1 MKSKTYFGEY
11 SLSHWLNLILKRNI
25 ILPSYQRSFVWNHED
40 VEKLVNSFKTG
51 QFIQP
56 VTIARMKSVD
66 GGINLILDGQ
76 QRLTS
81 ILLLALGYFPQ
92 KEKFKDVTLTAI
104 DDDSS
109 ESDSMLSNEII
120 DWTFEILFKK
130 DKTQNSLAEIK
141 HRITSDD
148 RYELLKFKNSDLLMK
163 GSDLTEFLNKTFL
176 GFSYIVPDSAD
187 KETEQYF
194 FSTLFRNMNYLGKK
208 LSPLESRKSLYYLN
222 EKYKNYFEG
231 RLTDGSEA
239 LGGLKIM
246 DSSASKDIDFLRYLS
261 TLSQYD
267 ETSTKASKIMVGY
280 SSYSSRENYYA
291 DYVAYILKLEQ
302 DNRSDKFNKFSM
314 SATFGDEEWEPRFAR
329 LKLTIENLKK
339 KMNLDPRNANSF
351 RSWID
356 ADYWLFG
363 LIYWIVFKDKQ
374 IDLSIDWTPKINEEI
389 KKKKKNPNDSYVKT
403 PNMLG
408 HLRNRIERSIE
419 LIKKYAL

>member
-11 SLSHWLNLILKRNI
+11 SLSHWLNLIIRRNI
-25 ILPSYQRSFVWNHED
+25 VLPSYQRSFVWDHED
-40 VEKLVNSFKTG
+40 IEKLVDSFKTG

-56 VTIARMKSVD
+56 VTIARMKSLD
-66 GGINLILDGQ
+66 GGLNLILDGQ

-92 KEKFKDVTLTAI
+92 KDKFKDISLTASE
-104 DDDSS
+104 DDSA
-109 ESDSMLSNEII
+109 ESDSMVTNDII
-120 DWTFEILFKK
+120 DWTFELLFKK
-130 DKTQNSLAEIK
+130 DSNQNSLVEIK
-141 HRITSDD
+141 NRISSDD
-148 RYELLKFKNSDLLMK
+148 RYESLRFKNSDLLMT
-163 GSDLTEFLNKTFL
+163 GSNLDEFLNKTFL
-176 GFSYIVPDSAD
+176 GFSYIVPESAD

-231 RLTDGSEA
+231 RLADGSEA

-246 DSSASKDIDFLRYLS
+246 DSGASKDIDFLRYLS

-267 ETSTKASKIMVGY
+267 EKSTKSSKIMVGY

-302 DNRSDKFNKFSM
+302 DDRADKFNKFSM
-314 SATFGDEEWEPRFAR
+314 SDTFGDNQWEPRYAR
-329 LKLTIENLKK
+329 LKQTIESLKD
-339 KMNLDPRNANSF
+339 KMNLDTKNGSSF

-374 IDLSIDWTPKINEEI
+374 IDLSIDWSLKINAEI
-389 KKKKKNPNDSYVKT
+389 KKKRKNPNDSYAKT

-408 HLRNRIERSIE
+408 HLRNRIQRSIE
-419 LIKKYAL
+419 LIQKYTL